1 MATDQRAKAKNL
13 LASEGYASGGMTR
26 TPKHM
31 PRPHFQRPTAPG
43 PATMPQGAPTMAAP
57 SLGAAPGVPGSPP
70 AFKKGGAAKK
80 KPDAKPRHFAAGGAV
95 AAVRK
100 GASTPDGKP
109 QKDVIPA
116 KGAIL
121 VTPKFKAKTGI
132 GGGK

>member
-13 LASEGYASGGMTR
+13 LASEGYAKGGMIHA
-26 TPKHM
+26 PKHAG
-31 PRPHFQRPTAPG
+31 RPHFQRPAAPG
-43 PATMPQGAPTMAAP
+43 PATMPMGAPTMQAP

-70 AFKKGGAAKK
+70 AFKKGGKVKK
-80 KPDAKPRHFAAGGAV
+80 KSDAKPRHFAQGGAV
-95 AAVRK
+95 SGIRK
-100 GASTPDGKP
+100 GGTTPDGAPKKP
-109 QKDVIPA
+109 GEPA